1 VDIVRGFLEALRRRD
16 ELAAIQ
22 SLASYVDWY
31 PYSAGVGVD
40 VVHGP
45 DAVREFGEAFFR
57 VWEKAEFE
65 IREIIDAKDA
75 VVVRIRWRLWGRA
88 SGVETEVEYSAV
100 YMLDSGKITRYREY
114 VSRGEALEAV
124 GTRE

>member
-22 SLASYVDWY
+22 PLASDVEWY
-31 PYSAGVGVD
+31 PSSAGVGVD

-57 VWEKAEFE
+57 VWENAEFE
-65 IREIIDAKDA
+65 IREIIDAEDA
-75 VVVRIRWRLWGRA
+75 VVVRIRWHLWGRA
-88 SGVETEVEYSAV
+88 SGVETEVEYSAA

-114 VSRGEALEAV
+114 ASRGEALEAV
-124 GTRE
+124 GMRE